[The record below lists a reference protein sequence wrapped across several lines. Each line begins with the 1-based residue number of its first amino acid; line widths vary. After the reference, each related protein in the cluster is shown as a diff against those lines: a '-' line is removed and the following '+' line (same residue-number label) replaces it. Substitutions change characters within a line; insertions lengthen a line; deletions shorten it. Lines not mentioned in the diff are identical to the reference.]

1 MYIIITE
8 RQKQKEMEIIK
19 MTAYCILVI
28 NTKTETANVSQEAYS
43 SIEKAREFV
52 LSRCDV
58 QEVSCFKKKK
68 KSNIFIG
75 KDTTYIIK
83 EIRVI

>member
-1 MYIIITE
+1 M
-8 RQKQKEMEIIK
+8 R
-19 MTAYCILVI
+19 AYCILII
-28 NTKTETANVSQEAYS
+28 NSKTETANVSQEAYS
-43 SIEKAREFV
+43 SLEKARKFV

-58 QEVSCFKKKK
+58 QEVGCFNPDE

>member
-1 MYIIITE
+1 ML
-8 RQKQKEMEIIK
+8 RKVNDMR
-19 MTAYCILVI
+19 AYCVLVI
-28 NTKTETANVSQEAYS
+28 NAKTGTANVSQEAYS
-43 SIEKAREFV
+43 SIEKARDFV

-58 QEVSCFKKKK
+58 QEVSCFNPDE

-83 EIRVI
+83 EIRVIQ